1 MMKRVED
8 KLLENL
14 HGVLGKLGEEIKRT
28 AKLEEEA
35 EAILKNL
42 RKILEGKIKNE
53 LEGVKTNAHHTFG
66 TGNLRMKIDISEYYV
81 DVIMYTNDPPDEF
94 GEPLSPHS
102 VKYLYIILSLLKE
115 GKDIIKE
122 AEEKIEEW
130 KERNDEWEKIL
141 KALKSALTPFI
152 LEDI

>member
-14 HGVLGKLGEEIKRT
+14 HGVLRKLGREIKRT

-35 EAILKNL
+35 ETILGNL
-42 RKILEGKIKNE
+42 RKILERGIKNE
-53 LEGVKTNAHHTFG
+53 LEGVETIAHYTLS
-66 TGNLRMKIDISEYYV
+66 TDNLRVKLDIGKSYV
-81 DVIMYTNDPPDEF
+81 DVIMYTNDPPEEF
-94 GEPLSPHS
+94 GKPLSPHS

-130 KERNDEWEKIL
+130 KERNDEWERIL
-141 KALKSALTPFI
+141 KALKNALAPFI
-152 LEDI
+152 LEDL

>member
-1 MMKRVED
+1 MRRVED

-14 HGVLGKLGEEIKRT
+14 HGVLGKLSEEIKRT

-53 LEGVKTNAHHTFG
+53 LEDVKTSARHTFG
-66 TGNLRMKIDISEYYV
+66 TGNLRMKIDISEHYV
-81 DVIMYTNDPPDEF
+81 DVIMYTNDPPYEF
-94 GEPLSPHS
+94 SEPFTPRS
-102 VKYLYIILSLLKE
+102 VKHLYIILSLLKE
-115 GKDIIKE
+115 GKDVIKG

-130 KERNDEWEKIL
+130 KERNDEWERIL
-141 KALKSALTPFI
+141 KALKNALAPFI
-152 LEDI
+152 LEDL